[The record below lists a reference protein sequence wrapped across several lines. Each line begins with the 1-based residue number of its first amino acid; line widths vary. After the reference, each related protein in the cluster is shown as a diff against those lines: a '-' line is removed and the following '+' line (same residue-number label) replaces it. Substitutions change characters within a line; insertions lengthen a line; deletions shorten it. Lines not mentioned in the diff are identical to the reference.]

1 MRSRA
6 LFVVAILGTVAG
18 ALQVRAAEPTT
29 VNLTVKDHRFD
40 RQEVR
45 VPANTPLIIK
55 VKNADA
61 AAEEFDSNDLKVEK
75 IMTPGGEITVRVRP
89 LKPGRYEFAGEYNA
103 DTANGV
109 IIAE

>member
-1 MRSRA
+1 MRLTIVMAAAA
-6 LFVVAILGTVAG
+6 LGVVAGG
-18 ALQVRAAEPTT
+18 AAVRAAEPAKLSL
-29 VNLTVKDHRFD
+29 VIKDHRFD
-40 RQEVR
+40 QQEIR
-45 VPANTPLIIK
+45 VPANTPLVIS

-61 AAEEFDSNDLKVEK
+61 SVEEFDSNDLKVEK
-75 IMTPGGEITVRVRP
+75 IMTPGSEITVRVRP

>member
-1 MRSRA
+1 MIVAA
-6 LFVVAILGTVAG
+6 LGMLAGTV
-18 ALQVRAAEPTT
+18 QVRAAEPTT
-29 VNLTVKDHRFD
+29 LNLTIKDHRFD
-40 RQEVR
+40 RQEIR

-55 VKNADA
+55 VKNADSS
-61 AAEEFDSNDLKVEK
+61 AEEFDSSDLKVEK

-103 DTANGV
+103 DTASGV